1 MQTLLGRTK
10 QKSVVTVGGV
20 QSNHCRGKFK
30 LKKKLKKKFKTNFKK
45 WVAPILIKK

>member
-1 MQTLLGRTK
+1 MQTLLDRTK

-30 LKKKLKKKFKTNFKK
+30 FFQKQNA
-45 WVAPILIKK
+45 WVASLLVKKNKP